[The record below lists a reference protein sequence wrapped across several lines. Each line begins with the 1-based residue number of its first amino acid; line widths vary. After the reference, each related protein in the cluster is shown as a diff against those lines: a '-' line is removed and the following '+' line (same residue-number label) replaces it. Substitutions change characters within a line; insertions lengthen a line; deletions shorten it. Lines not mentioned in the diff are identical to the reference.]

1 MQAHGVK
8 SQTALQYRM
17 ESSLHWAQGHVS
29 FPGCLG
35 TEGLLPG
42 WDVLLLEGFHPGVT
56 ALPQTKDEEEALQS
70 QALHSL
76 SSWVLSRSVR
86 YQPSGRSYR

>member
-42 WDVLLLEGFHPGVT
+42 WDVLLLVSTLGLQHYPRQRTKRRPCNPRPFTVYPAGFSAGP
-56 ALPQTKDEEEALQS
+56 
-70 QALHSL
+70 
-76 SSWVLSRSVR
+76 
-86 YQPSGRSYR
+86 